1 MTSKVPPARPLAY
14 QPLKA
19 SDFEPILRPGAMDH
33 TKYGSRQPDGSV
45 KPYTKPVHGCVGKLL
60 DNNSR
65 LTPDVVAKHKKQ
77 YQF

>member
-1 MTSKVPPARPLAY
+1 MNSKTCTNPPATPARPLAY

-45 KPYTKPVHGCVGKLL
+45 KPYAKPVHGCVGFLK
-60 DNNSR
+60 DKASNAR
-65 LTPDVVAKHKKQ
+65 D
-77 YQF
+77 